1 MCEHMLRM
9 DIDVTLTVPTLEGDT
24 ATSSA
29 WLRPGWYLFSLAT
42 EVTGIQ
48 LAVSAGAVDNL
59 RR

>member
-1 MCEHMLRM
+1 MLRM